1 MKKNKFARIQTA
13 EELEKALKHIK
24 SEQQRI
30 GVDIEYG
37 LKRKREQLQ
46 PANLALSAI
55 RQFSSHTPWADL
67 ALGIVRGLKAVLT
80 PKDTK
85 KVSGKK
91 EEIIAPEE
99 LPQSE
104 ISTRELPE
112 EN

>member
-13 EELEKALKHIK
+13 EELEKALRHIK

-30 GVDIEYG
+30 SVDIEYG

-46 PANLALSAI
+46 PANLALSAV
-55 RQFSSHTPWADL
+55 RQFSSHTLWADIG
-67 ALGIVRGLKAVLT
+67 LGIVRGLKAVLT
-80 PKDTK
+80 PSGGK
-85 KVSGKK
+85 KLSGKK
-91 EEIIAPEE
+91 EASIAPEE

-104 ISTRELPE
+104 ISSRELQE